1 MDAIIVDTENTGKE
15 CIQYLKEMRA
25 EPETFLPLNT
35 IKAKAP
41 KESLRYTLLLAQG
54 NINGNKSKHFKG
66 ILIRVSDIVDKI
78 LILKNWL
85 AKVNSRC

>member
-1 MDAIIVDTENTGKE
+1 MALTKVLGKNMDAIIVDTENTGKE

-41 KESLRYTLLLAQG
+41 KESLRLA
-54 NINGNKSKHFKG
+54 
-66 ILIRVSDIVDKI
+66 
-78 LILKNWL
+78 
-85 AKVNSRC
+85 